1 MQPARNLAIPT
12 RSRIVSVTAIQALER
27 AADAGGHSFA
37 AMMARAGRHVA
48 DEILLRYHARAV
60 LVLVGPGNNGG
71 DGLVCARA
79 LQEAGVHV
87 RAYLWQ
93 RRTEPE
99 ADYEGHF
106 QALVAAGVATE
117 RIEHDHG
124 FGILNEWLRC
134 SVVVDALLGT
144 GANRP
149 IIGELAD
156 LLRTVSAARTEQ
168 RFQVVAVD
176 CASGLNCDSGAVD
189 PHALRPDLTVTFA
202 HAKTGHYLF
211 PGAGYVGE
219 LVVSDIGIP
228 AALSADTRTFALNA
242 GLVSSWLPARPGDS
256 HKGAFGKVMLVVGSE
271 QYPGAAYLSCAG
283 AGRAGA
289 GLVTGAVARTVW
301 PLAAGKLSEAT
312 WLPLPSTPV
321 DEVQGVIAA
330 EAADVIAARAGAYDA
345 LVLGCGLGN
354 APATRQL
361 VTNLLAQ
368 PQPLPPTVIDAD
380 GLNCLA
386 QIDGWPAQLPDACVL
401 TPHPA
406 EMGRLCGLPVAE
418 VMARRWELANEMAK
432 SWNCVVLL
440 KGPYTV
446 IAAPGGWL
454 AVLPVATAA
463 LATAGSGDVLA
474 GVIGGLLAQG
484 LDPFRAA
491 CAGAWLHAQAGL
503 RCAAEIGVAG
513 VIASDLLP
521 RLPLVIGEFAA
532 GQG

>member
-1 MQPARNLAIPT
+1 MA
-12 RSRIVSVTAIQALER
+12 TA
-27 AADAGGHSFA
+27 
-37 AMMARAGRHVA
+37 
-48 DEILLRYHARAV
+48 
-60 LVLVGPGNNGG
+60 
-71 DGLVCARA
+71 
-79 LQEAGVHV
+79 
-87 RAYLWQ
+87 
-93 RRTEPE
+93 
-99 ADYEGHF
+99 
-106 QALVAAGVATE
+106 
-117 RIEHDHG
+117 RIEDDPG
-124 FGILNEWLRC
+124 LATLNEWLRC

-149 IIGELAD
+149 ITDELAD
-156 LLRTVSAARTEQ
+156 LLKTVSAARTVQ

-189 PHALRPDLTVTFA
+189 PLTLRPDLTVTFA

-211 PGAGYVGE
+211 PGAGFVGE

-228 AALSADTRTFALNA
+228 ASLSADMRTFALSA
-242 GLVSSWLPARPGDS
+242 GLVSSWLPARPADS

-289 GLVTGAVARTVW
+289 GLVTGAVACTIW

-321 DEVQGVIAA
+321 DEIQGVIAA
-330 EAADVIAARAGAYDA
+330 EAAAAIAARIGAYDA

-361 VTNLLAQ
+361 VANLLV
-368 PQPLPPTVIDAD
+368 QPLPPTVIDAD

-386 QIDGWPAQLPDACVL
+386 QLDGWPAHLPAACIL

-418 VMARRWELANEMAK
+418 VMARRWALATEMATT
-432 SWNCVVLL
+432 WNCVVLL

-446 IAAPGGWL
+446 IAAPDGWL

-474 GVIGGLLAQG
+474 GVIGALLGQG
-484 LDPFRAA
+484 LDPVPGGLCRRLAPCPGGAA
-491 CAGAWLHAQAGL
+491 L
-503 RCAAEIGVAG
+503 RRGDRRRRRHCVGPPAAAAAG
-513 VIASDLLP
+513 V
-521 RLPLVIGEFAA
+521 R
-532 GQG
+532 